1 MARTQEE
8 IEQDLRAVRCAIRE
22 MISTKEGNVG
32 LRNVLQIA
40 DRTEQGMRP
49 TYAQLLAREKELVA
63 ELLQISGRGMTIRT
77 RYDKGIER

>member
-1 MARTQEE
+1 
-8 IEQDLRAVRCAIRE
+8 
-22 MISTKEGNVG
+22 MISTKEGSVG

-40 DRTEQGMRP
+40 ERTEQGMRP

>member
-8 IEQDLRAVRCAIRE
+8 IEEDLRAVRCAMRE
-22 MISTKEGNVG
+22 MLSTKEGSVG

-40 DRTEQGMRP
+40 ERTEQGMRP

>member
-22 MISTKEGNVG
+22 MISTKEGSVG

-40 DRTEQGMRP
+40 ERTEQGMRP
-49 TYAQLLAREKELVA
+49 TYAQLLAREKEVVA

>member
-22 MISTKEGNVG
+22 MISTKEGSVG

-40 DRTEQGMRP
+40 ERTEQGMRP

>member
-22 MISTKEGNVG
+22 MISTKEGSVG
-32 LRNVLQIA
+32 LRNVLQIQ